1 MRPIWKWIIGV
12 AVVLVVLAAAVTTVI
27 ILRNQFA
34 AIPRVVQLLP
44 RNNQNPNNQTPN
56 GTSPYQGRG
65 PYTGPGYVM
74 PYGRRGFPMMGGRGF
89 GFNLFPWAGILGF
102 LFFAAL
108 VVLVVLLIVWL
119 VRRTNRPAVVA
130 APAAA
135 AVMAPAAPAVGTH
148 ACKNCGQPVQDN
160 WKHCPYCGTEQ

>member
-1 MRPIWKWIIGV
+1 MRTVWKWIIGV
-12 AVVLVVLAAAVTTVI
+12 AIVLVVLALVVGGVFL
-27 ILRNQFA
+27 LRSQFA
-34 AIPRVVQLLP
+34 ATQRVVQLLP
-44 RNNQNPNNQTPN
+44 RNNQTPNNQNPN
-56 GTSPYQGRG
+56 GTPPYYRGG
-65 PYTGPGYVM
+65 PYTGPGFVM

-89 GFNLFPWAGILGF
+89 GFFPWVGIIGF

-119 VRRTNRPAVVA
+119 VRRNNRQAAMA
-130 APAAA
+130 APMAAT
-135 AVMAPAAPAVGTH
+135 AVPPAAPATGTH